1 VSFPRYPKYKPS
13 GVEWLGEVPEH
24 WEVDRLKRSVTS
36 CKNGTWGDD
45 ATGGQDDVVCVRV
58 ADFDRNRFQVHLSSP
73 TLRAVP
79 MKDRAG
85 RLLAEGDL
93 LLEKSGGGETSP
105 VGFVVRWAHT
115 VPAVC
120 SNFVARLE
128 PAEQMSSSYWC
139 YANAAAYSVGINTRS
154 IKQTS
159 GIQNLDSQ
167 QYLDEPFLFPP
178 LAEQRAIA
186 AFLDRETA
194 KIDALI
200 AEQEKLIEL
209 LAEKRQ
215 AVISHAVTKG
225 LNPAAPMKPSGIEW
239 LGDVPAHWDIAPLR
253 YVADCLDG
261 IRVPLNA
268 EQRSLRLGSIPYW
281 GANSV
286 VDHVDAALVSEP
298 VVLLGE
304 DGAPFFDKPK
314 PVAFFV
320 EEPVWPNNHVHVL
333 RPRGSTKGAYLAAVL
348 NITEYAHFIDGST
361 RDKLTQSAMNSIPI
375 PMPPVDEQDSIGR
388 HLAAADAGLAGL
400 GSECQL
406 AIDLLRER
414 RAALI
419 SAAVTGQ
426 IDVRNAVPEPVA

>member
-1 VSFPRYPKYKPS
+1 MSFPRYPKYKPS

-24 WEVDRLKRSVTS
+24 WDVTPFKWHIQ
-36 CKNGTWGDD
+36 CNDGGVW
-45 ATGGQDDVVCVRV
+45 GQDPTGVDDTVV
-58 ADFDRNRFQVHLSSP
+58 
-73 TLRAVP
+73 LRSTEQTVDGHWRIDAPALRQLTRDEVFAA
-79 MKDRAG
+79 M
-85 RLLAEGDL
+85 LLEGDL
-93 LLEKSGGGETSP
+93 LLTKSSGSSLHIGKTTLVSAQIAAMRCCYSNFMQRIRTTRSFRPELAWYVLNSELARRQFDLLSNSTTGLANLNGSLI
-105 VGFVVRWAHT
+105 GQLI
-115 VPAVC
+115 VPAPTV
-120 SNFVARLE
+120 S
-128 PAEQMSSSYWC
+128 
-139 YANAAAYSVGINTRS
+139 
-154 IKQTS
+154 
-159 GIQNLDSQ
+159 
-167 QYLDEPFLFPP
+167 
-178 LAEQRAIA
+178 EQRAIA

-225 LNPAAPMKPSGIEW
+225 LNPAAPMKPSGVEW
-239 LGDVPAHWDIAPLR
+239 LGEVPAHWNIAPLR
-253 YVADCLDG
+253 YMADCLDG

-333 RPRGSTKGAYLAAVL
+333 RPRRSTKGAYLAAVL

-414 RAALI
+414 RSALI

-426 IDVRNAVPEPVA
+426 IDVRNAVPETAA